1 VVAIKRPVGGMV
13 QDPFADDWKPCGSRV
28 YEAPPM
34 ESQRETMNDVTKR
47 RPRLGVTGSAGVG
60 KTSLGRRLAEILAV
74 PFVEEG
80 MRARIEAGLDMHT
93 LDRNGRRALLLELF
107 EQTLAA
113 IRAAV
118 NAGDGFVS
126 DCCSIDFA
134 AFWLYYGFG
143 FDEDATQRVFSRAE
157 SALAG
162 YDLII
167 VLPWGAIPLLADGV
181 RSANPWIQLHYQVLL
196 EGLLARHARPGQIVQ
211 LPLGIV
217 GLEERLR
224 WVRAHLEMV
233 Q

>member
-1 VVAIKRPVGGMV
+1 
-13 QDPFADDWKPCGSRV
+13 
-28 YEAPPM
+28 M
-34 ESQRETMNDVTKR
+34 ESQQETMNCVTKR
-47 RPRLGVTGSAGVG
+47 QPRLAITGSAGVG
-60 KTSLGRRLAEILAV
+60 KTTLGKRLAETLAV
-74 PFVEEG
+74 PFLEEG
-80 MRARIEAGLDMHT
+80 MRGRIEAGLDMHT
-93 LDRNGRRALLLELF
+93 LDRDGRRALLLELF
-107 EQTLAA
+107 EQTLSA
-113 IRAAV
+113 IGAAV

-126 DCCSIDFA
+126 DCCSVDFA

-196 EGLLARHARPGQIVQ
+196 EGLLARHARPGQIVR
-211 LPLGIV
+211 LLLEV
-217 GLEERLR
+217 VDLEERVR
-224 WVRAHLEMV
+224 WIGARLEIV

>member
-1 VVAIKRPVGGMV
+1 MRHH
-13 QDPFADDWKPCGSRV
+13 DWKASGK
-28 YEAPPM
+28 
-34 ESQRETMNDVTKR
+34 TMKCVTER
-47 RPRLGVTGSAGVG
+47 RPRLGITGSAGVG
-60 KTSLGRRLAEILAV
+60 KTTLGKRLAEILAV

-80 MRARIEAGLDMHT
+80 MRGRIEAGLDMHT
-93 LDRNGRRALLLELF
+93 LDRDGRRALLLELF

-143 FDEDATQRVFSRAE
+143 FDEDATQRVFARAE
-157 SALAG
+157 KALNG
-162 YDLII
+162 YDLIV

-181 RSANPWIQLHYQVLL
+181 RSANPWLQLHYQVLL
-196 EGLLARHARPGQIVQ
+196 EGLLARHAPIGQIVRM
-211 LPLGIV
+211 PLEAV
-217 GLEERLR
+217 SLEERVRWLR
-224 WVRAHLEMV
+224 ARLEII